1 MTDSEVRWSPLGCVG
16 GIGGGSAGGCF
27 TVSERLG
34 GISFKDTH

>member
-16 GIGGGSAGGCF
+16 GMGGGAGGCF
-27 TVSERLG
+27 TVSKRLG